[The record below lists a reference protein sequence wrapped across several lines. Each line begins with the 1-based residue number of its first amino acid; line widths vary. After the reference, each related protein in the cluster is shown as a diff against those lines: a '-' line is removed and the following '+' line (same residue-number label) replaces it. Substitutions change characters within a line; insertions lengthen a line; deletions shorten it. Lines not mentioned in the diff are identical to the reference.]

1 MLTHTGF
8 PLGIVCSPLE
18 GCCGGNGGNIFCLL
32 NHQAALL
39 PRGQRAALTELVC
52 FNKLLFSNDFEGN
65 LDSDLFVEVKFG
77 VVFADFLDGVFDFDD
92 LDTFFF
98 TCSTSSSSTIGAFG
112 ISVFNPLPSPIFF
125 PDIIFYLHFQ
135 SLLLQVDYSFLLL
148 KIEEHIH

>member
-1 MLTHTGF
+1 MCKIKAGMLTHTGF

-39 PRGQRAALTELVC
+39 PRGQRAVLTELVC

-92 LDTFFF
+92 LAVDLV
-98 TCSTSSSSTIGAFG
+98 AE
-112 ISVFNPLPSPIFF
+112 
-125 PDIIFYLHFQ
+125 
-135 SLLLQVDYSFLLL
+135 SLEGVGDLDAVD
-148 KIEEHIH
+148 